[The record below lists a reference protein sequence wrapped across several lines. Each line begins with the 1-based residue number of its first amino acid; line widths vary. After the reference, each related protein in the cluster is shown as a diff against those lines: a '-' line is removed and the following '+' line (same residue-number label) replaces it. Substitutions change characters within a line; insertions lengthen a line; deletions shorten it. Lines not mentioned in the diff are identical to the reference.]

1 MAQIKF
7 VSIDKLLYFKQKI
20 TGLLDK
26 KVDKV
31 LGKQLSTNDYTTE
44 EKNKLAGLNNYTL
57 PTASSTVKGGV
68 KVGAGLAVTE
78 DGILS
83 ATGGGTADAVEWE
96 NVIGKPTKVSQ
107 FTNDKKYQTD
117 VEVEATINKKGF
129 LTSVPAEYVTETELT
144 EKGYQTANQV
154 TTAITSKGY
163 QTSSQVQSNKKGFL
177 TSVPAEYV
185 TETELTEKGYQT
197 ANQVTTA
204 ITSKG
209 YQTSSQVQSAK
220 KGFLTSVPAEYVT
233 ETELTEKGYQTAN
246 QVTTAITSKG
256 YQTSSQVQSAIN
268 SALSGITGIDF
279 QVVSELP
286 VSGKKGVIYLI
297 KHSHGAQDI
306 YDEYIWVTDKFEK
319 IGNTDIDLSGYWKKT
334 DLTECTNGDID
345 AIFA

>member
-31 LGKQLSTNDYTTE
+31 VGKQLSTNDYTTA
-44 EKNKLAGLNNYTL
+44 EKQKLAGLSNYSL
-57 PTASSTVKGGV
+57 PTASSTTKGGI
-68 KVGAGLAVTE
+68 KVGAGLAITE

-96 NVIGKPTKVSQ
+96 NVIGKPTAVSA

-117 VEVEATINKKGF
+117 VEVEATI
-129 LTSVPAEYVTETELT
+129 S
-144 EKGYQTANQV
+144 
-154 TTAITSKGY
+154 
-163 QTSSQVQSNKKGFL
+163 KKGFL

-209 YQTSSQVQSAK
+209 YQTSSQVQSA
-220 KGFLTSVPAEYVT
+220 
-233 ETELTEKGYQTAN
+233 
-246 QVTTAITSKG
+246 VTTAITSKG

-268 SALSGITGIDF
+268 NALSGITGIDF
-279 QVVSELP
+279 QVVSELPVSGKKGVIYLIKHSHGAQDIYDEYIWVTDKFEKIGNTDIDQVVSELP

>member
-7 VSIDKLLYFKQKI
+7 VSVDKLLYFKQKI
-20 TGLLDK
+20 TDLLNK

-31 LGKQLSTNDYTTE
+31 GGKQLSTNDYTTE
-44 EKNKLAGLNNYTL
+44 EKNKLAGLSNYSL
-57 PTASSTVKGGV
+57 PTASSTTKGGI

-96 NVIGKPTKVSQ
+96 NVIGKPTAVSA

-144 EKGYQTANQV
+144 G
-154 TTAITSKGY
+154 
-163 QTSSQVQSNKKGFL
+163 
-177 TSVPAEYV
+177 
-185 TETELTEKGYQT
+185 
-197 ANQVTTA
+197 
-204 ITSKG
+204 
-209 YQTSSQVQSAK
+209 
-220 KGFLTSVPAEYVT
+220 
-233 ETELTEKGYQTAN
+233 
-246 QVTTAITSKG
+246 KG

-319 IGNTDIDLSGYWKKT
+319 IGNTDIDLSGYWKKA

>member
-7 VSIDKLLYFKQKI
+7 VSVDKLLYFKQKI
-20 TGLLDK
+20 SGLLDK

-31 LGKQLSTNDYTTE
+31 VGKQLSTNDYTTA
-44 EKNKLAGLNNYTL
+44 EKQKLAGLNNYTL

-107 FTNDKKYQTD
+107 FTNDSGFQNASQVNAIVD
-117 VEVEATINKKGF
+117 GKGF
-129 LTSVPAEYVTETELT
+129 LKA
-144 EKGYQTANQV
+144 
-154 TTAITSKGY
+154 
-163 QTSSQVQSNKKGFL
+163 
-177 TSVPAEYV
+177 
-185 TETELTEKGYQT
+185 
-197 ANQVTTA
+197 
-204 ITSKG
+204 
-209 YQTSSQVQSAK
+209 
-220 KGFLTSVPAEYVT
+220 VPAEYVT

-319 IGNTDIDLSGYWKKT
+319 IGNTDIDLSGYWKKA

>member
-7 VSIDKLLYFKQKI
+7 VSVDKLLYFKQKI

-31 LGKQLSTNDYTTE
+31 FGKQLSTNDYTTA
-44 EKNKLAGLNNYTL
+44 EKNKLAGLSNYSL
-57 PTASSTVKGGV
+57 PTASSTTKGGI
-68 KVGAGLAVTE
+68 KVGAGLAITE

-96 NVIGKPTKVSQ
+96 NVIGKPTKLSQ
-107 FTNDKKYQTD
+107 FTNDSGFQNALQVNAIVD
-117 VEVEATINKKGF
+117 GKGF
-129 LTSVPAEYVTETELT
+129 LKAVPAEYVTETELT

-163 QTSSQVQSNKKGFL
+163 QTS
-177 TSVPAEYV
+177 A
-185 TETELTEKGYQT
+185 
-197 ANQVTTA
+197 
-204 ITSKG
+204 
-209 YQTSSQVQSAK
+209 
-220 KGFLTSVPAEYVT
+220 
-233 ETELTEKGYQTAN
+233 
-246 QVTTAITSKG
+246 
-256 YQTSSQVQSAIN
+256 QVQSAIN